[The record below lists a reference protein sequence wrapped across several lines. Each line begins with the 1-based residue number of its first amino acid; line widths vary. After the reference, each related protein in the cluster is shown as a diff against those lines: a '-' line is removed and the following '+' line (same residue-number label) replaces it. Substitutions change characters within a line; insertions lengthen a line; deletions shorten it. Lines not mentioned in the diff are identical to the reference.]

1 MSPNPTNDRDHDRDR
16 DRDVMIECRDLSVGH
31 DDLPILE
38 HVDLKIRR
46 GEIVVFLGSSGSGKS
61 TLMRTLV
68 GLLPPIA
75 GDVNFLG
82 ESLYGVDSPTREKLL
97 GRSGMVF
104 QHDALFGSMT
114 VGDNV
119 ALPLRELRNM
129 PEPMVKELVRV
140 QLAMM
145 GLPGVEDR
153 APDTLSGGERKR
165 AALARASVNDP
176 EIIFGDEPSAGLD
189 PSVGAQVDEALL
201 RLRDTFGTTIIIVTH
216 EMESVR
222 RIADRIV
229 MFGRGGITAKGTY
242 DELMNSTDDDI
253 YNFFHRVAASPNTN
267 HNHRSADRAVSSPEA
282 VAARGA

>member
-1 MSPNPTNDRDHDRDR
+1 MTDT
-16 DRDVMIECRDLSVGH
+16 MIGCRDLSVGH
-31 DDLPILE
+31 DGHAVLQ
-38 HVDLKIRR
+38 HVDLDIKR
-46 GEIVVFLGSSGSGKS
+46 GEIVTFLGGSGSGKS

-68 GLLPPIA
+68 GLLEPVA
-75 GDVNFLG
+75 GQVNFLG
-82 ESLYGVDSPTREKLL
+82 ESLYEVSDPERERLL

-119 ALPLRELRNM
+119 ALPLRELGHL
-129 PEPMVKELVRV
+129 PAPIIKELVRT

-145 GLPGVEDR
+145 GLPGVENR
-153 APDTLSGGERKR
+153 SPDTLSGGERKR

-216 EMESVR
+216 EMESVK

-229 MFGRGGITAKGTY
+229 MFGHGGITAKGTY
-242 DELMNSTDDDI
+242 DELSNSSDEDI
-253 YNFFHRVAASPNTN
+253 YKFFHRVAASPTVRD
-267 HNHRSADRAVSSPEA
+267 HLPKIPRPKSVTPVRL
-282 VAARGA
+282 RGAS